1 MLQKY
6 MNTDDLSSDDEE
18 GDINT
23 IGRVPLHWYDAYDHI
38 GYDIGGSKVFKSI
51 KKDRIDMALS
61 SNDKSTANRVII
73 DMYNNREV
81 VLSDRD
87 LEIIRRIQAGA
98 YAHPEF
104 DETPEYIDYE
114 SSIREKM
121 PISAIPEPK
130 RRFKPSK
137 WEFMKVIKIMKAIK
151 EGNYITQKD
160 MMEKRKQENKIKSL
174 SMIWN
179 DDEMDITEN
188 NRQKYHLPAP
198 KMPLPGHAE
207 SYNPPEEYLL
217 TEVEK
222 IQYENLDPTDR
233 PYNFEPKKHLCLR
246 HVGGYSNFIKERF
259 ERCLDLYLCPRKLK
273 RRLNIDPDT
282 LVPRLPRPNELRP
295 FPNNLCNQYIG
306 HQNMVRGI
314 TVSPDGQYL
323 ASCSDDNTVRL
334 WEVDTA
340 LCRYIWT
347 FDNTVVYIKWNPNP
361 MHHIIAVAC
370 KNTVVLIHTGT
381 GDADAT
387 EITESLLAGVLDS
400 KSNDNK
406 DSDDEADVEVEDGEG
421 DDDDNKSNGK
431 QNRNKPV
438 WRPYL
443 SKTKN
448 KIDKNTNRSL
458 MTIFGSKVGPRAILE
473 LSSEVSKVCWHHKG
487 DYLCSLA
494 PAAGA
499 SAVAIHQISKGKSQF
514 PFKKSPGNV
523 QCVEFHPSRPFMFI
537 ATQQHVKVYHLIEQK
552 MMKRLLSGCKW
563 ISSMDVHSS
572 GDHVILGSYDRRL
585 VWFDLDLS
593 SSPFKTMKFHEKALR
608 HVIFHR

>member
-1 MLQKY
+1 
-6 MNTDDLSSDDEE
+6 
-18 GDINT
+18 
-23 IGRVPLHWYDAYDHI
+23 
-38 GYDIGGSKVFKSI
+38 
-51 KKDRIDMALS
+51 
-61 SNDKSTANRVII
+61 
-73 DMYNNREV
+73 
-81 VLSDRD
+81 
-87 LEIIRRIQAGA
+87 
-98 YAHPEF
+98 
-104 DETPEYIDYE
+104 
-114 SSIREKM
+114 
-121 PISAIPEPK
+121 
-130 RRFKPSK
+130 
-137 WEFMKVIKIMKAIK
+137 
-151 EGNYITQKD
+151 
-160 MMEKRKQENKIKSL
+160 
-174 SMIWN
+174 
-179 DDEMDITEN
+179 
-188 NRQKYHLPAP
+188 
-198 KMPLPGHAE
+198 
-207 SYNPPEEYLL
+207 
-217 TEVEK
+217 
-222 IQYENLDPTDR
+222 
-233 PYNFEPKKHLCLR
+233 
-246 HVGGYSNFIKERF
+246 
-259 ERCLDLYLCPRKLK
+259 
-273 RRLNIDPDT
+273 
-282 LVPRLPRPNELRP
+282 
-295 FPNNLCNQYIG
+295 
-306 HQNMVRGI
+306 
-314 TVSPDGQYL
+314 
-323 ASCSDDNTVRL
+323 
-334 WEVDTA
+334 
-340 LCRYIWT
+340 
-347 FDNTVVYIKWNPNP
+347 